1 MEVYLVGGA
10 VRDALMERPIVDR
23 DWVVVG
29 ATPEDMKA
37 AGFDAVGRDFPVF
50 LHPQTREEYA
60 LARTE
65 RKTGPGHTD
74 FDCDSSPSVTIF
86 EDLARRD
93 LTINAIAIAIDHDG
107 QVIDPYGGVRD
118 VHQGVLRHVSDAFFE
133 DPLRFFR
140 VLRFAA
146 RFESFSVDPVTMN
159 MLESMRGDLA
169 ALPPERVWQET
180 RKALSERGRARFFE
194 LLESLGTTV
203 WFDDDLVAG
212 AGEVFADADYET
224 FELASAALGF
234 AAPEDVVVLQLAR
247 LRADND
253 SSAAAQAVA
262 AQHGALVEPKSAAEL
277 LGALTMIGALRQGDR
292 WLRVLRACEI
302 RFERDLEPLR
312 VLARDLG
319 SIKVDVAPGP
329 AYGDALRAARIEAV
343 DAADVI

>member
-10 VRDALMERPIVDR
+10 VRDALLERPIVDR

-29 ATPEDMKA
+29 ATPEDMRA

-50 LHPQTREEYA
+50 LHPRTREEYA

-65 RKTGPGHTD
+65 RKTGPAHTD

-93 LTINAIAIAIDHDG
+93 LTINAIAIDHDG

-140 VLRFAA
+140 VSRFAA

-194 LLESLGTTV
+194 LLGSLGTTI
-203 WFDDDLVAG
+203 WFDDDLVTG
-212 AGEVFADADYET
+212 ARRVFAAADYESG
-224 FELASAALGF
+224 ELATAALGF
-234 AAPEDVVVLQLAR
+234 AAPEHVVVEQFAR

-262 AQHGALVEPKSAAEL
+262 AQQGQLVEPKNAAEL
-277 LGALTMIGALRQGDR
+277 LDALTMIGALRQGDR

-302 RFERDLEPLR
+302 RYERDLESLR
-312 VLARDLG
+312 VLAREL
-319 SIKVDVAPGP
+319 SAIKVDVAPGP
-329 AYGDALRAARIEAV
+329 AYGRALRSARIEVV
-343 DAADVI
+343 DAAGVL

>member
-10 VRDALMERPIVDR
+10 VRDALMERDIVDR

-29 ATPEDMKA
+29 ATPEEMKA

-50 LHPQTREEYA
+50 LHPETREEYA

-74 FDCDSSPSVTIF
+74 FDCDSGPNVTIF

-93 LTINAIAIAIDHDG
+93 LTINAIAIDRDG

-146 RFESFSVDPVTMN
+146 RFETFSVDPVTMQ
-159 MLESMRGDLA
+159 MLESMRADLA

-180 RKALSERGRARFFE
+180 RKALAERGRARFFE
-194 LLESLGTTV
+194 LLGSLGRTD
-203 WFDDDLVAG
+203 WFDAELVAG
-212 AGEVFADADYET
+212 AARTFAKADYET
-224 FELASAALGF
+224 GELAIAALGF
-234 AAPEDVVVLQLAR
+234 AASEPVVSAQFSR

-253 SSAAAQAVA
+253 SATAARAVA
-262 AQHGALVEPKSAAEL
+262 AQHEGLVDAKSSAAL
-277 LGALTMIGALRQGDR
+277 LDALTAIGAFRQGER
-292 WLRVLRACEI
+292 WHRVLRVCEI
-302 RFERDLEPLR
+302 RFECNLEPLR
-312 VLARDLG
+312 ELIQTLNT
-319 SIKVDVAPGP
+319 IKVDVAPGP
-329 AYGDALRAARIEAV
+329 DYGRALRAARIEAV
-343 DAADVI
+343 DAAGVL